1 MQNILDIHEVN
12 LVQNYIQGKNKCL
25 SITSVKLKNIFVRA
39 QNVLD
44 IDEVTLVQIF
54 YI

>member
-1 MQNILDIHEVN
+1 MRAVTINSQFSLPR
-12 LVQNYIQGKNKCL
+12 L
-25 SITSVKLKNIFVRA
+25 SITSVELKNIFVRA
-39 QNVLD
+39 QNILD